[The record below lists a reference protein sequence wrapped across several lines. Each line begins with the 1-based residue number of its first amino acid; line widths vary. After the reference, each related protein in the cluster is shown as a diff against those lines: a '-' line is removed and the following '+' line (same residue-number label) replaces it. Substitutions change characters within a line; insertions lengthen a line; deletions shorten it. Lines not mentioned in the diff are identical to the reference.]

1 MARIVLLAGDGRS
14 SWIVAHALRERFGD
28 VAVIVEDDVPRRVFL
43 ERRLRRLGVARVAG
57 QLLFSAY
64 GRLGERRARRRRRAV
79 LARAGLDD
87 APLAESE
94 LHRVPSVNATETIV
108 RLRALDPDVVVVNGT
123 RIIAKEVLASIDA
136 PFINTHVGITPTY
149 RGVHGGYW
157 ALASGD
163 RENCGVTVHL
173 VDAGIDTGGI
183 LYQSR
188 IEPSGTDDFFTYPTV
203 QYAVGVPLLVRAVSD
218 ALAGRL
224 RPYAAKGRQSAL
236 WTHPTLFEYLWNG
249 WSRGVW

>member
-1 MARIVLLAGDGRS
+1 MACIVLLAGDGRS
-14 SWIVAHALRERFGD
+14 SWIVAHALRERFGE
-28 VAVIVEDDVPRRVFL
+28 VTVLVEDDVPRRVFL
-43 ERRLRRLGVARVAG
+43 ERRARRLGVAKVAG
-57 QLLFSAY
+57 QLLFQAY
-64 GRLGERRARRRRRAV
+64 GRLGELCARRRRRAI
-79 LARAGLDD
+79 LAQYHLDET
-87 APLAESE
+87 PLAESE
-94 LHRVPSVNATETIV
+94 LHRVPSVNATETITL
-108 RLRALDPDVVVVNGT
+108 LRAIDPDVVVVNGT
-123 RIIAKEVLASIDA
+123 RIIANKVLESIDA

-157 ALASGD
+157 ALVSGD

-188 IEPSGTDDFFTYPTV
+188 IEPSENDDFFTYPV
-203 QYAVGVPLLVRAVSD
+203 LQYAIGTPLLVRAVND

-224 RPYAAKGRQSAL
+224 RPHAVEDRRSAL
-236 WTHPTLFEYLWNG
+236 WTHPTLLEYLWNG